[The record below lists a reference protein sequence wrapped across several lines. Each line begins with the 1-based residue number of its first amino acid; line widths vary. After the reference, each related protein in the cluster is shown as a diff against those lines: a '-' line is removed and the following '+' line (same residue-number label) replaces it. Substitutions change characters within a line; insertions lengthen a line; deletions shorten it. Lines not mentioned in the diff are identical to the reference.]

1 MSDQLTLLPSHE
13 AFEALYKPQPQN
25 PNKEPTLVYFTAS
38 WCGACRRLDWDFL
51 LEEFPTL
58 KILKCDIDQ
67 NKYTPGFCG
76 VRSIPNFLWIPKEGG
91 TVGPFQSSDTAK
103 VATWIQ
109 SNLRKTS

>member
-1 MSDQLTLLPSHE
+1 MSDQLMLLPSHE
-13 AFEALYKPQPQN
+13 AFEALYKPAKPLT
-25 PNKEPTLVYFTAS
+25 EPVLLYFTAS
-38 WCGACRRLDWDFL
+38 WCGACKKIDWGFL

-76 VRSIPNFLWIPKEGG
+76 VRAIPSFLWIPKEGG
-91 TVGPFQSSDTAK
+91 VRGPLQSSDTAK

-109 SNLRKTS
+109 SNLVKG